1 MKNLAAVAIT
11 QCVEGA
17 GASPQG
23 GRAQAAVRIA
33 LKHSVKEVARGVV
46 LIADVLI
53 LVMPR
58 LLNLVV
64 AIYLIIVGLMAL
76 NAIYHWVQ

>member
-1 MKNLAAVAIT
+1 MSVLDDL
-11 QCVEGA
+11 
-17 GASPQG
+17 
-23 GRAQAAVRIA
+23 A
-33 LKHSVKEVARGVV
+33 LKHSVKEVAPGVV
-46 LIADVLI
+46 LIAGVLI

-76 NAIYHWVQ
+76 NAIYQWVQ

>member
-1 MKNLAAVAIT
+1 MAL
-11 QCVEGA
+11 G
-17 GASPQG
+17 
-23 GRAQAAVRIA
+23 VRGDVSLDDLA

-46 LIADVLI
+46 LITGVLI

-64 AIYLIIVGLMAL
+64 AIYLIIVELMAL
-76 NAIYHWVQ
+76 NAIYHLVQ